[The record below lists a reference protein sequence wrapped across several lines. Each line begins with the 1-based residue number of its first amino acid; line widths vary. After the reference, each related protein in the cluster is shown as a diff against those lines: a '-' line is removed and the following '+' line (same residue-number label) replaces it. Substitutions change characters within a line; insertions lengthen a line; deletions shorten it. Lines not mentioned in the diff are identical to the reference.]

1 MNQASKKYMHKQ
13 KTISEC
19 DMTKINDYRD
29 KKYFFFTIL
38 IAALFLLSVSNIIAQ
53 EKEENSYSFVTD
65 VSGVGT
71 SAAPFLE
78 IDAGARSSSLGGAYT
93 SVANDVSALYW
104 NPAGIVWNPG
114 LQIEFSHSPWLADI
128 SYNFFGITQSLPSIN
143 SSIGFSLIN
152 LDYGEQT
159 VRTVDR
165 PEGTGETYGASDM
178 SLALTFAMALT
189 DRFSFG
195 ITGKYIAQKIYSAEG
210 SAFAIDVG
218 VYYSTML
225 KGLRLGASVSNF
237 GSQIQLSGRH
247 LTTIVDPDPTVDN
260 FDRVPVSYKTGQYD
274 LPLLFR
280 AGISYQRDF
289 GNFGEFLLSMDLN
302 HPSHATESISLGFEY
317 GFAKTFYIRSGYKN
331 LFERDS
337 IVGLSFGAGI
347 DYQIQHSLGIRF
359 DYSWTDWGVLK
370 SAQRFSVA
378 LIF

>member
-1 MNQASKKYMHKQ
+1 MDPASKKHTDKKMI
-13 KTISEC
+13 ISEYYL
-19 DMTKINDYRD
+19 TKILNN
-29 KKYFFFTIL
+29 KQMKLFLFTIL
-38 IAALFLLSVSNIIAQ
+38 IGTIFLFSTSIVTAQ
-53 EKEENSYSFVTD
+53 EKDDKSYNFITD

-78 IDAGARSSSLGGAYT
+78 IDAGARASSLGGAYT

-104 NPAGIVWNPG
+104 NPAGIAWNPG
-114 LQIEFSHSPWLADI
+114 LQVEFSHSPWLADI

-143 SSIGFSLIN
+143 SSVGFSLISM
-152 LDYGEQT
+152 DYGEQA

-165 PEGTGETYGASDM
+165 PEGTGETYTASDM
-178 SLALTFAMALT
+178 SLAITFAMALT

-195 ITGKYIAQKIYSAEG
+195 LTGKYITQNILSASG

-218 VYYSTML
+218 VYYNTML

-247 LTTIVDPDPTVDN
+247 LTTIVDPDTRVEN
-260 FDRVPVSYKTGQYD
+260 FDRVPVSYKTGEYD

-280 AGISYQRDF
+280 AGISYERELGSF
-289 GNFGEFLLSMDLN
+289 GDILLSVDLN
-302 HPSHATESISLGFEY
+302 HPSHATESISMGFEY
-317 GFAKTFYIRSGYKN
+317 GFAKTFYVRSGYKN

-337 IVGLSFGAGI
+337 ITGLSFGAGI
-347 DYQIQHSLGIRF
+347 DYKIQGSMGIRF

-378 LIF
+378 VIF

>member
-1 MNQASKKYMHKQ
+1 MKR
-13 KTISEC
+13 TFLIFV
-19 DMTKINDYRD
+19 IGL
-29 KKYFFFTIL
+29 IL
-38 IAALFLLSVSNIIAQ
+38 ANLSSGIVAQ
-53 EKEENSYSFVTD
+53 EKDNKVGNFVMD

-78 IDAGARSSSLGGAYT
+78 IDVGSRAASMGGAYT

-104 NPAGIVWNPG
+104 NPAGIAWNQG
-114 LQIEFSHSPWLADI
+114 FQIEFTHSPWLADI

-143 SSIGFSLIN
+143 SSIGFSLIS
-152 LDYGEQT
+152 LDYGEQP
-159 VRTVDR
+159 VRTVNR
-165 PEGTGETYGASDM
+165 PEGTGENYSATDMALAISFAS
-178 SLALTFAMALT
+178 ALT

-195 ITGKYIAQKIYSAEG
+195 LTTKYISQKILSAKG

-218 VYYSTML
+218 VYYNTTL
-225 KGLRLGASVSNF
+225 KGLRLGASISNF

-260 FDRVPVSYKTGQYD
+260 FDRVPVSYKTGEYD

-280 AGISYQRDF
+280 AGISYQRDLDSF
-289 GNFGEFLLSMDLN
+289 GDVLFSVDLN
-302 HPSHATESISLGFEY
+302 HPSNATESISMGVEY
-317 GFAKTFYIRSGYKN
+317 GYGKIFFLRAGYKN

-337 IVGLSFGAGI
+337 IAGLSLGAGI
-347 DYQIQHSLGIRF
+347 DYRLKESIGFRF
-359 DYSWTDWGVLK
+359 DYSWSDWGVLK

>member
-1 MNQASKKYMHKQ
+1 MKSFLF
-13 KTISEC
+13 I
-19 DMTKINDYRD
+19 IFIGL
-29 KKYFFFTIL
+29 FFVLFT
-38 IAALFLLSVSNIIAQ
+38 NTNIAQ
-53 EKEENSYSFVTD
+53 EKNGSYEFVTD

-78 IDAGARSSSLGGAYT
+78 IDAGARATSLGGAYT

-104 NPAGIVWNPG
+104 NPAGIAWNPG
-114 LQIEFSHSPWLADI
+114 FQIEFTHSPWLADI
-128 SYNFFGITQSLPSIN
+128 SYNFFGITQQISAIN
-143 SSIGFSLIN
+143 SSIGFSLIS
-152 LDYGEQT
+152 LDYGEQV

-165 PEGTGETYGASDM
+165 PEGTGETYSASDM
-178 SLALTFAMALT
+178 ALAVSFATALT

-195 ITGKYIAQKIYSAEG
+195 ITAKYVTQKIFSAEG
-210 SAFAIDVG
+210 SAFAVDVG
-218 VYYSTML
+218 VFYNTML

-260 FDRVPVSYKTGQYD
+260 FDRVPVSYKTGKYD

-289 GNFGEFLLSMDLN
+289 GNFAEALLSVDLN
-302 HPSHATESISLGFEY
+302 HPSHATESISMGLELGF
-317 GFAKTFYIRSGYKN
+317 FHTFYIRTGYKN
-331 LFERDS
+331 MFERDS

-347 DYQIQHSLGIRF
+347 DYKIKGSLGIRF

-378 LIF
+378 LVF

>member
-1 MNQASKKYMHKQ
+1 MI
-13 KTISEC
+13 ISEYHLP
-19 DMTKINDYRD
+19 KIN
-29 KKYFFFTIL
+29 KYGQMKLFLSTIL
-38 IAALFLLSVSNIIAQ
+38 LSAMLLLSSSIITAQ
-53 EKEENSYSFVTD
+53 DKDKSSYNFVTD

-104 NPAGIVWNPG
+104 NPAGIAWNPG
-114 LQIEFSHSPWLADI
+114 LQVEFTHSPWLADI

-143 SSIGFSLIN
+143 SSVGFSLISM
-152 LDYGEQT
+152 DYGEQA

-165 PEGTGETYGASDM
+165 PEGTGETYTASDM

-195 ITGKYIAQKIYSAEG
+195 LTGKYISQNIFSASG

-218 VYYSTML
+218 VYYHTML
-225 KGLRLGASVSNF
+225 EGLTLGASVSNF
-237 GSQIQLSGRH
+237 GSKIQLAGRH
-247 LTTIVDPDPTVDN
+247 LTTIVDPDTRVDN
-260 FDRVPVSYKTGQYD
+260 FDRVPVSYKTGEYD

-289 GNFGEFLLSMDLN
+289 GNFGEFLLSVDLN
-302 HPSHATESISLGFEY
+302 HPSHATESISLGAEY
-317 GFAKTFYIRSGYKN
+317 GFGKTFYIRSGYKN

-337 IVGLSFGAGI
+337 ITGLSLGAGI
-347 DYQIQHSLGIRF
+347 DYKIEGSLGIRF

>member
-1 MNQASKKYMHKQ
+1 MNRTIKNNRHKQ
-13 KTISEC
+13 MK
-19 DMTKINDYRD
+19 
-29 KKYFFFTIL
+29 FFFL
-38 IAALFLLSVSNIIAQ
+38 LFLVGAFFVLSSSVVTAQ
-53 EKEENSYSFVTD
+53 EKDESTGFVTD

-78 IDAGARSSSLGGAYT
+78 IDAGARASSLGGAYT

-143 SSIGFSLIN
+143 SSIGFSLIS

-178 SLALTFAMALT
+178 ALGLTFAMALT

-195 ITGKYIAQKIYSAEG
+195 LTGKYITQSILSAEG

-218 VYYSTML
+218 VFYSTMV

-247 LTTIVDPDPTVDN
+247 LTTVVDPDTRVDN
-260 FDRVPVSYKTGQYD
+260 FDRVPVSYKTGKYD

-280 AGISYQRDF
+280 AGISYQREF
-289 GNFGEFLLSMDLN
+289 GSFGEVLVTVDLN
-302 HPSHATESISLGFEY
+302 HPSHATESISMGLEY
-317 GFAKTFYIRSGYKN
+317 GFGKTFYLRGGYKN

-347 DYQIQHSLGIRF
+347 DYTIQRSLGIRF

>member
-1 MNQASKKYMHKQ
+1 MNRAGKKFTHKQ
-13 KTISEC
+13 MKLL
-19 DMTKINDYRD
+19 
-29 KKYFFFTIL
+29 FFSIL
-38 IAALFLLSVSNIIAQ
+38 IGLFFVLSNSIVTAQ
-53 EKEENSYSFVTD
+53 EKEESYNFVTD

-78 IDAGARSSSLGGAYT
+78 IDVGARATSLGGAYT

-104 NPAGIVWNPG
+104 NPAGIAWNPG
-114 LQIEFSHSPWLADI
+114 FQIEFSHSPWLADI
-128 SYNFFGITQSLPSIN
+128 SYNFFGITQSIPSIN
-143 SSIGFSLIN
+143 SSVGFSLIS
-152 LDYGEQT
+152 LDYGEQP

-165 PEGTGETYGASDM
+165 PEGTGESYSASDM
-178 SLALTFAMALT
+178 SFAVSFATALT

-195 ITGKYIAQKIYSAEG
+195 LTGKYITQKILSAEG

-218 VYYSTML
+218 VYYNTML
-225 KGLRLGASVSNF
+225 EGLRLGASVSNF

-247 LTTIVDPDPTVDN
+247 LTTVVDPDTRVDN
-260 FDRVPVSYKTGQYD
+260 FDRVPANYKTGKYD

-280 AGISYQRDF
+280 AGISYQMDF
-289 GNFGEFLLSMDLN
+289 GSFGEALLTVDLN
-302 HPSHATESISLGFEY
+302 HPSHATESVSMGFEY
-317 GFAKTFYIRSGYKN
+317 GFGKTFYIRSGYKN

-347 DYQIQHSLGIRF
+347 DYQIQGSLGIRF